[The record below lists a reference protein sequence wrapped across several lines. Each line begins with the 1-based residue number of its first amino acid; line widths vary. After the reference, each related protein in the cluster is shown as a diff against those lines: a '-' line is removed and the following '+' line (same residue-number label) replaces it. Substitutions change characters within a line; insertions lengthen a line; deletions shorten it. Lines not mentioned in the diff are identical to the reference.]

1 MQKGKLSCAGPARTV
16 WHGLAFIV
24 PVCYNEAYS
33 LNERVNEPMKI
44 YEKAPAKINLLL
56 DVLRKRGDGYH
67 EVEMIMTMVDLAD
80 RLEMEELPRD
90 AIIIS
95 SQVGYIPLDEKNLA
109 FQAARL
115 IKERYDVRKG
125 VYIHLDKKIP
135 VAAGLAGGSSDAAAA
150 LRGLNRLWGL
160 GISEDEL
167 CDLGAE
173 LGSDVPFCVTGGTAI
188 ARGRGEK
195 LEHISPPPQCWVVL
209 AKPPINVST
218 ADVYGRLRANEL
230 KDHPSIEFMRGALAR
245 GSFHDMCEGLGNVLE
260 NVTLELYPEVRQLK
274 ESMLRLGAD
283 GVLMSGSGPTVFG
296 LVSKQAKLPRI
307 YNGLR
312 GYCKEVYVVRM
323 LT

>member
-1 MQKGKLSCAGPARTV
+1 
-16 WHGLAFIV
+16 
-24 PVCYNEAYS
+24 
-33 LNERVNEPMKI
+33 MKI

-56 DVLRKRGDGYH
+56 DVLRKREDGYH

-80 RLEMEELPRD
+80 RLTMEELPRD
-90 AIIIS
+90 TIIIS
-95 SQVGYIPLDEKNLA
+95 SQVGYIPLENLA

-115 IKERYDVRKG
+115 IKERYDVKQG

-150 LRGLNRLWGL
+150 LRGLNRLWKL
-160 GISEDEL
+160 NIPQDEL
-167 CDLGAE
+167 CRLGAE

-195 LEHISPPPQCWVVL
+195 LEHIAAPPQGWVVL

-230 KDHPSIEFMRGALAR
+230 KEHPSISGMVDALNR
-245 GSFHDMCEGLGNVLE
+245 GSFTDICDRLGNVLE
-260 NVTLELYPEVRQLK
+260 TVTLDVHPEVRQLK
-274 ESMLRLGAD
+274 ESMIRLGAD

-296 LVSKQAKLPRI
+296 LVSKEAKLARI

-312 GYCKEVYVVRM
+312 GFCKEVYVVRM

>member
-1 MQKGKLSCAGPARTV
+1 M
-16 WHGLAFIV
+16 
-24 PVCYNEAYS
+24 
-33 LNERVNEPMKI
+33 MKI

-56 DVLRKRGDGYH
+56 DVLHKRSDGFH

-80 RLEMEELPRD
+80 RLEMEELQRD
-90 AIIIS
+90 QIIIS
-95 SQVGYIPLDEKNLA
+95 SQAGYIPLDEKNLA
-109 FQAARL
+109 FQAAKL
-115 IKERYDVRKG
+115 IKDRYDVRKG

-160 GISEDEL
+160 GIADEEL
-167 CDLGAE
+167 CVLGAE

-188 ARGRGEK
+188 ATGRGER
-195 LEHISPPPQCWVVL
+195 LERIDNPPQCWVVL

-218 ADVYGRLRANEL
+218 ADVYGRFKASEL
-230 KDHPSIEFMRGALAR
+230 KWHPSMKDMLSAIAQ
-245 GSFHDMCEGLGNVLE
+245 GSFNDMCASLGNVLE
-260 NVTLELYPEVRQLK
+260 EVTLKHYPEVLQLK
-274 ESMLRLGAD
+274 ESMQKLGAE

-296 LVSKQAKLPRI
+296 LVSKEAKLARI

-312 GYCKEVYVVRM
+312 GFCKEVYVVRM

>member
-1 MQKGKLSCAGPARTV
+1 
-16 WHGLAFIV
+16 
-24 PVCYNEAYS
+24 
-33 LNERVNEPMKI
+33 MKI

-56 DVLRKRGDGYH
+56 DVLRKREDGFH

-90 AIIIS
+90 SIMIS
-95 SQVGYIPLDEKNLA
+95 SQAGYIPLDEKNLA
-109 FQAARL
+109 FQAAKL
-115 IKERYDVRKG
+115 IKDRYDVRKG

-135 VAAGLAGGSSDAAAA
+135 VAAGLAGGSSDAAAT

-160 GISEDEL
+160 GISEAEL
-167 CDLGAE
+167 CVLGAE

-188 ARGRGEK
+188 ATGRGEK
-195 LEHISPPPQCWVVL
+195 LERISNPPQCWVVL

-218 ADVYGRLRANEL
+218 ADVYGKFRANEL
-230 KDHPSIEFMRGALAR
+230 KQHPSKANMLNAISH
-245 GSFHDMCEGLGNVLE
+245 GSFTDICENLGNVLE
-260 NVTLELYPEVRQLK
+260 TVTLQLYPEVLQLK
-274 ESMLRLGAD
+274 ESMERLGAD

-296 LVSKQAKLPRI
+296 LVSKEAKVSRI